1 MAERA
6 SDENTE
12 PDVTS
17 RRSRRRSSILKPA
30 RPILESVDSNV
41 TEDLTERRRLSKRV
55 SFSETHQIKLFKI
68 ELSGEHSS
76 SCENALEAGSA
87 TMPGNKTL
95 PGNAAE
101 DLVGEAV
108 QLLQYDHTPL
118 EQSFYHGTDNSD
130 AEAASPTMSAS
141 VLMEEAQSCL
151 VFAQH
156 GDVTVASEGAA
167 SQFGLN
173 TTLALRNM
181 DITCVG
187 THTVDQT
194 TVHQTTTTTHLI
206 NTMLADRSMEM
217 TFAGNPAHNQAA
229 ATLLRTFVDKGADS
243 TLASTSAL
251 HQGAGNL
258 SRTNIF
264 STKGNITA
272 GPQDIAEFRGDAT
285 VQLQD
290 TMNITCAVGS
300 TSFARGAANDTDIGA
315 VKCAGQGTVLSAAI
329 PAPAVACAD
338 NVSCTAALFDLSAFV
353 ASSRRNDVSDIM
365 GKDDI
370 TEASCT
376 QSGPSVQALGS
387 SNTGYVGMKSTMKE
401 TGSVGAVCSAS
412 NISNAAGQFDLAAF
426 VASGRLNDVCEIMGT
441 QSDPSAPS
449 GATCSDT
456 SDVGMEHVVKE
467 TASRGLSP
475 VETLAV
481 TDYLAATTNIAGLD
495 VTAGPPLASFAQ
507 LPNADFSASCARP
520 NARAPVSLASGECRT
535 ESQMLHNSQAMMP
548 TWGQKNL
555 QSCNSPPGAIG
566 RSRHLNTNAVGATGM
581 GTNAD
586 DSEELAQHAEAQSRT
601 TRGGKNFDAQ
611 KTSLLPSAMDMTC
624 KSSAVPTLHD
634 AGITSAPVVSQQ
646 LENLTTVFPDVMNMT
661 CTDRAVSARVA
672 CSGTR
677 LSCANPASMTLRYD
691 DANLTGA
698 MNITCRSTTMCPL
711 LVADTT
717 DLNVEPNAQLNEAH
731 APHAVSVGTR
741 RDINE
746 HSLDQ
751 ASSHF
756 PLEGL
761 NVVAPGAGAPGDG
774 NIDGAAEDPHESVAS
789 LNATVGNKSSM
800 NSCHSLAFLC
810 VPASAEVGVAASV
823 AEFTDTV
830 LQDLPVPSEIA
841 APLFLKAAPSDK
853 PMDKLSHVER
863 ETLSTAPLRPT
874 PLKGSTNVSMR
885 GSESNCLNAR
895 ALPVNV
901 LAGKDGIAYQHL
913 ASPIAKR
920 SDKGVLGPTRMASGV
935 PSSIS
940 KSWNAASKV
949 NLTAATEM
957 FNSLTD
963 STVNLSNVTAQLE
976 MPSEYVGSLSLLA
989 DVFSPERVAK
999 ENAEARHVSTSAS
1012 KSLAKAQQQP
1022 SASLSHLAM
1031 DRGQH
1036 STDNGDVGANLD
1048 KISASDGD
1056 AQRDQAVAGLSSSKK
1071 SLPVTATSAD
1081 ISEVNLGPVPKHL
1094 DTALEKNT
1102 TGTSTTMA
1110 DKCPQPNTI
1119 CSPVSSLNA
1128 TFAPDTQPV
1137 SASLS
1142 ACLHNIEPTQKSATF
1157 LVSSAKNARPSATFA
1172 VLSPVC
1178 RVICIDNSTTL
1189 DEGNRDVSLVPE
1201 DPRPSAA
1208 HRLLGKE
1215 PAVTADELDNSCRD
1229 RSAALS
1235 RYRKKLEFTEI
1246 RPRPPQNGTESTCG
1260 GRIAGSCREDSC
1272 RNMPTVSVSSTQC
1285 SDMSRS
1291 RTCPDYVASRKL
1303 HGTSSASL
1311 TVFQSSTGGRSND
1324 IEMLMDT
1331 SEPPL
1336 VTNSPPTSSVDSL
1349 QPSRSN
1355 EIAVQPVSRVEVG
1368 ERPSEAAL
1376 ASGTGVCIPANMFYS
1391 SSGKRRSRPLTPSK
1405 PLDKCRSTAKK
1416 RRLAQ
1421 AGPKAGGSKRHLCS
1435 PASTDK
1441 KRLKG
1446 LQEGRTAAKS
1456 VQKAAA
1462 GVASTR
1468 KTAQHRTESTAS
1480 TEDILRSVFSY
1491 RPKLRS
1497 LPPSPVASSSPKDS
1511 PDPLARLKWP
1521 KGLVLPDDLL
1531 LPGDLSSSAT
1541 MSSVQA
1547 RPSLNLDN
1555 VNGALAEASAALS
1568 AEKDADKDGS
1578 LFEIPDPQLDLTA
1591 NVDILG
1597 IIDRLDDTNVNE
1609 SLYWS
1614 FHEIPAESLK
1624 EWQLHL
1630 WHLKAD
1636 QAIFTYIKGSL
1647 TLVMNLGD
1655 YVKLPD
1661 TEDKLALARAA
1672 CEGEVRRRVKRI
1684 ASLRYKATCKPN
1696 AQFTEYMLNRRLP
1709 EMHKTDELLKQYPTT
1724 DCLPKLLG
1732 EVGSFFAR
1740 YWPISRDIYI
1750 ISRRHHRA
1758 FEYPVLSV
1766 QIISSRRLIW
1776 FHLDLPID
1784 IDTYPNAVIVPSMR
1798 PYSDEYDVLSTEK
1811 LRRITAR
1818 VNPGPKYLVRLVDEI
1833 ENFLEK

>member
-41 TEDLTERRRLSKRV
+41 TEDLTERRRLYKRV
-55 SFSETHQIKLFKI
+55 SFSETHQIKLFKT
-68 ELSGEHSS
+68 ELSGEQSS

-87 TMPGNKTL
+87 TTAGNKTL
-95 PGNAAE
+95 LGNAAE
-101 DLVGEAV
+101 HLVGEAV

-118 EQSFYHGTDNSD
+118 EQSFYHGADNSD
-130 AEAASPTMSAS
+130 AEAASPTTRAS

-156 GDVTVASEGAA
+156 GDITVASEGAA

-173 TTLALRNM
+173 TTLALRTM

-187 THTVDQT
+187 TRTVDQT
-194 TVHQTTTTTHLI
+194 TTTQLT
-206 NTMLADRSMEM
+206 NTMLVDRGMEM

-229 ATLLRTFVDKGADS
+229 ATLLKAFVDKGADR

-264 STKGNITA
+264 STKGDITV
-272 GPQDIAEFRGDAT
+272 GPQNIAEFGGDAT

-315 VKCAGQGTVLSAAI
+315 VKCAGQGTVLGGAI
-329 PAPAVACAD
+329 PTPAVACTG
-338 NVSCTAALFDLSAFV
+338 NVSRTAALFDLSAFV

-365 GKDDI
+365 GKDDVCV

-376 QSGPSVQALGS
+376 QSGPSDQAPGS
-387 SNTGYVGMKSTMKE
+387 SNTGYRGMKSVKKE

-412 NISNAAGQFDLAAF
+412 NISNTAGQFDLAAF
-426 VASGRLNDVCEIMGT
+426 VASGRRNDVCKIMGT

-449 GATCSDT
+449 GATCSNT
-456 SDVGMEHVVKE
+456 SDVGVGHVRE
-467 TASRGLSP
+467 TACRGLSP

-507 LPNADFSASCARP
+507 LPNADLSSASGARP

-548 TWGQKNL
+548 TWGQKHL
-555 QSCNSPPGAIG
+555 QSRNSPPGAIG
-566 RSRHLNTNAVGATGM
+566 RSRHLNTNPVGATGL
-581 GTNAD
+581 GTNVD
-586 DSEELAQHAEAQSRT
+586 DSEDLAQHAEAQSRT
-601 TRGGKNFDAQ
+601 TCGGKDFDDQ
-611 KTSLLPSAMDMTC
+611 KTSLLPSAMNMTC
-624 KSSAVPTLHD
+624 ASSAVPTPHD
-634 AGITSAPVVSQQ
+634 ASVTSAPVVSQQ
-646 LENLTTVFPDVMNMT
+646 LETLTSVFPGVMNMT
-661 CTDRAVSARVA
+661 CTDRVVSARVA

-677 LSCANPASMTLRYD
+677 LSCANPASMTLHYD
-691 DANLTGA
+691 NANLTGA
-698 MNITCRSTTMCPL
+698 MNMTCRSTTRCPL

-717 DLNVEPNAQLNEAH
+717 DLNVEPNGQLNEAH
-731 APHAVSVGTR
+731 TPHAVSGRTR
-741 RDINE
+741 WDINE

-756 PLEGL
+756 PLVAL
-761 NVVAPGAGAPGDG
+761 NVVAPDAGAPGDR
-774 NIDGAAEDPHESVAS
+774 NLDGAAEDSHESVAS
-789 LNATVGNKSSM
+789 LNATVGNKNSM
-800 NSCHSLAFLC
+800 NSCRSLAFLR
-810 VPASAEVGVAASV
+810 VPASAEVGIAASV
-823 AEFTDTV
+823 AEFTDAV
-830 LQDLPVPSEIA
+830 PQDLPVRSEMT
-841 APLFLKAAPSDK
+841 APLLLKAAPADK
-853 PMDKLSHVER
+853 PTDKLSHVECA
-863 ETLSTAPLRPT
+863 TSSTAPLRPT

-885 GSESNCLNAR
+885 GSESKCLNAR

-901 LAGKDGIAYQHL
+901 LTGKDSIAYQHL

-920 SDKGVLGPTRMASGV
+920 SDKEVLGPTRMASGM
-935 PSSIS
+935 PLSMS

-963 STVNLSNVTAQLE
+963 SAVNLSNVTAQLE
-976 MPSEYVGSLSLLA
+976 MPSEYVSSLSLLA

-999 ENAEARHVSTSAS
+999 ENPEARHVGTSAS
-1012 KSLAKAQQQP
+1012 KRLTKAQQQP
-1022 SASLSHLAM
+1022 SASHSHLAT

-1036 STDNGDVGANLD
+1036 STDNGNIEANLD
-1048 KISASDGD
+1048 KISAPDGG

-1081 ISEVNLGPVPKHL
+1081 ISEVNLEPVAKHL
-1094 DTALEKNT
+1094 DTAFEKNT
-1102 TGTSTTMA
+1102 VEALTTIA
-1110 DKCPQPNTI
+1110 DRCPQPNTI
-1119 CSPVSSLNA
+1119 CSPVSGLNA
-1128 TFAPDTQPV
+1128 TFAPGTQSV
-1137 SASLS
+1137 GASLS
-1142 ACLHNIEPTQKSATF
+1142 ACPRNIEPARKSATF

-1172 VLSPVC
+1172 VLSPAC
-1178 RVICIDNSTTL
+1178 RVICIDNSTTV
-1189 DEGNRDVSLVPE
+1189 DQGNGDASLVPK
-1201 DPRPSAA
+1201 DPRLSAA
-1208 HRLLGKE
+1208 RRLLGKE
-1215 PAVTADELDNSCRD
+1215 PAATADELDNS

-1235 RYRKKLEFTEI
+1235 RSRKKLEFTEI
-1246 RPRPPQNGTESTCG
+1246 RPRPPQNGTGSTCSG
-1260 GRIAGSCREDSC
+1260 CIADSCREDAC

-1285 SDMSRS
+1285 SDMSRC
-1291 RTCPDYVASRKL
+1291 RTCPDYVASSRKL

-1311 TVFQSSTGGRSND
+1311 TVFQRSTGGRSND
-1324 IEMLMDT
+1324 LEMLMDIP
-1331 SEPPL
+1331 EPSL
-1336 VTNSPPTSSVDSL
+1336 VTTSPPTSSVDNL
-1349 QPSRSN
+1349 QHSRSN
-1355 EIAVQPVSRVEVG
+1355 EVAVQPVSCVEVG
-1368 ERPSEAAL
+1368 ELPSEAAL
-1376 ASGTGVCIPANMFYS
+1376 ASGTGVCIPASMFYS
-1391 SSGKRRSRPLTPSK
+1391 SSGKRRSRPLTPSSK

-1416 RRLAQ
+1416 RRPAQ
-1421 AGPKAGGSKRHLCS
+1421 AGAKAGGSKRHLCS
-1435 PASTDK
+1435 PASTSK
-1441 KRLKG
+1441 KRQKG
-1446 LQEGRTAAKS
+1446 LQEGRTAAKL

-1462 GVASTR
+1462 GVASAC

-1511 PDPLARLKWP
+1511 PNPLARLKWP
-1521 KGLVLPDDLL
+1521 EGLVLPDDLL

-1541 MSSVQA
+1541 LSPVQA

-1555 VNGALAEASAALS
+1555 VNGALAEASAALP
-1568 AEKDADKDGS
+1568 AEKDTDTDGS

-1624 EWQLHL
+1624 EWKLHVWRL
-1630 WHLKAD
+1630 EADKAV
-1636 QAIFTYIKGSL
+1636 FTYIKGSL
-1647 TLVMNLGD
+1647 KLVMKLGD

-1672 CEGEVRRRVKRI
+1672 CEGEVRRRVKHI
-1684 ASLRYKATCKPN
+1684 ASLRYEVMCKPN
-1696 AQFTEYMLNRRLP
+1696 AQFNKYMLNRRLP

-1724 DCLPKLLG
+1724 DCLAKLLG

-1740 YWPISRDIYI
+1740 YWPINRDIFI
-1750 ISRRHHRA
+1750 IARRHHHA

-1766 QIISSRRLIW
+1766 QIIASRRLIW

-1784 IDTYPNAVIVPSMR
+1784 IDLYPNAVIVPSMR
-1798 PYSDEYDVLSTEK
+1798 PYSDEYGVISTEK

-1833 ENFLEK
+1833 ENFVGK

>member
-12 PDVTS
+12 PDVTL

-55 SFSETHQIKLFKI
+55 SFSETHQIKLFKA
-68 ELSGEHSS
+68 ELSGERSS

-87 TMPGNKTL
+87 TMAGNKTL
-95 PGNAAE
+95 VGNAAE

-118 EQSFYHGTDNSD
+118 EQSFYHDADNSD
-130 AEAASPTMSAS
+130 AEAASPTTRAS

-156 GDVTVASEGAA
+156 GDITVASEGAS

-173 TTLALRNM
+173 TTLARRTM
-181 DITCVG
+181 DITYVG
-187 THTVDQT
+187 VRTVDQT
-194 TVHQTTTTTHLI
+194 TTTTQPT
-206 NTMLADRSMEM
+206 NTMLSDRSMEM
-217 TFAGNPAHNQAA
+217 TFAGNPAHNHAA

-264 STKGNITA
+264 STKGDITA

-290 TMNITCAVGS
+290 TMNITCAVDS
-300 TSFARGAANDTDIGA
+300 TSFARGAPNDTDTGA
-315 VKCAGQGTVLSAAI
+315 VKCAGQRTVLSAAK
-329 PAPAVACAD
+329 PTHAVAHAG

-365 GKDDI
+365 GKDDVCVA
-370 TEASCT
+370 EASCT
-376 QSGPSVQALGS
+376 QSGPSVQAPGS
-387 SNTGYVGMKSTMKE
+387 SNTGYASMKSIMEE
-401 TGSVGAVCSAS
+401 TGSVGAICSAS
-412 NISNAAGQFDLAAF
+412 SISNTAGLFDLAAF
-426 VASGRLNDVCEIMGT
+426 VASGHRNDVCKIMGT

-449 GATCSDT
+449 GATCSNT
-456 SDVGMEHVVKE
+456 SDVDVGHVVKE

-475 VETLAV
+475 GETLAA

-495 VTAGPPLASFAQ
+495 VTAGPPLASFSQ
-507 LPNADFSASCARP
+507 LPNADLPSASCTWP
-520 NARAPVSLASGECRT
+520 NAPAPVSLASGECRT
-535 ESQMLHNSQAMMP
+535 ESQMLHHSQAMMP
-548 TWGQKNL
+548 TWGQKHM
-555 QSCNSPPGAIG
+555 QSCNSPPGATG
-566 RSRHLNTNAVGATGM
+566 RSRHLNTNPVDATGL

-586 DSEELAQHAEAQSRT
+586 DSEDLVQHAEAQSGT
-601 TRGGKNFDAQ
+601 TCGGKDFDAQ
-611 KTSLLPSAMDMTC
+611 KTSLLPGAMDMTC
-624 KSSAVPTLHD
+624 TSEAVPTLH
-634 AGITSAPVVSQQ
+634 AASVTRAPVVSQQ
-646 LENLTTVFPDVMNMT
+646 LETLMTVFPDVMNMT

-672 CSGTR
+672 CSDVR
-677 LSCANPASMTLRYD
+677 LSCANPASMTLHYD
-691 DANLTGA
+691 GANLTGA
-698 MNITCRSTTMCPL
+698 MNMTCRNTTRCPS
-711 LVADTT
+711 LVADMTY
-717 DLNVEPNAQLNEAH
+717 LNVEPNGQLNEEH
-731 APHAVSVGTR
+731 ALHAVSGRTR
-741 RDINE
+741 RDISE

-751 ASSHF
+751 ASSPF
-756 PLEGL
+756 LLEGL
-761 NVVAPGAGAPGDG
+761 NVAAPDAGAPGDG
-774 NIDGAAEDPHESVAS
+774 NLDGAAQDPHESVAS

-800 NSCHSLAFLC
+800 NSCRSLAFLR
-810 VPASAEVGVAASV
+810 VPASAEPGVPASV
-823 AEFTDTV
+823 AEFTDAV
-830 LQDLPVPSEIA
+830 PQDLPVPSEMT
-841 APLFLKAAPSDK
+841 APLLLKAAPADK

-863 ETLSTAPLRPT
+863 ATLSTAPLRPKL
-874 PLKGSTNVSMR
+874 LKGGTNVSMR
-885 GSESNCLNAR
+885 GSESKCLNAR
-895 ALPVNV
+895 ALPVSV
-901 LAGKDGIAYQHL
+901 LTGKDSIAYQHL
-913 ASPIAKR
+913 STPIAKR

-963 STVNLSNVTAQLE
+963 SAVNLSNVTAQLE
-976 MPSEYVGSLSLLA
+976 MPSEYVSSLSLLA

-999 ENAEARHVSTSAS
+999 KNAEARDVDTSAS
-1012 KSLAKAQQQP
+1012 KSLTNAQQQP
-1022 SASLSHLAM
+1022 SASHSHLAT
-1031 DRGQH
+1031 DRGEH
-1036 STDNGDVGANLD
+1036 LTDNGDIGANLH
-1048 KISASDGD
+1048 KISAPERD
-1056 AQRDQAVAGLSSSKK
+1056 AQRDQAVAGLSPSKK

-1081 ISEVNLGPVPKHL
+1081 ISEVNLEPMAEHL

-1102 TGTSTTMA
+1102 TGALTTMA
-1110 DKCPQPNTI
+1110 DRCPQPNTI

-1128 TFAPDTQPV
+1128 TFASGTQPV

-1142 ACLHNIEPTQKSATF
+1142 ACLHNIEPARKSATF

-1172 VLSPVC
+1172 VLSPAC
-1178 RVICIDNSTTL
+1178 RVICIDNSA
-1189 DEGNRDVSLVPE
+1189 DVSLVPE

-1215 PAVTADELDNSCRD
+1215 PAATADQLDNSCRD
-1229 RSAALS
+1229 QSAALS
-1235 RYRKKLEFTEI
+1235 RSRKKLEFTEI
-1246 RPRPPQNGTESTCG
+1246 RPRPPQHGTVSTCG
-1260 GRIAGSCREDSC
+1260 GRIADSCREDSC
-1272 RNMPTVSVSSTQC
+1272 RNMPTVSVSSTPC
-1285 SDMSRS
+1285 SDMPRC
-1291 RTCPDYVASRKL
+1291 RTCPDYVASSRKL

-1324 IEMLMDT
+1324 VEMLMDT

-1336 VTNSPPTSSVDSL
+1336 VTNSPPTSSVDNL
-1349 QPSRSN
+1349 QPSRSS

-1368 ERPSEAAL
+1368 ELPSEAAL
-1376 ASGTGVCIPANMFYS
+1376 ASDTGICIPTNMFYS
-1391 SSGKRRSRPLTPSK
+1391 SSGKRRSRPLTPSPK

-1416 RRLAQ
+1416 RRPAQ
-1421 AGPKAGGSKRHLCS
+1421 AGPKAGSSKRHLCS
-1435 PASTDK
+1435 PASTGKK
-1441 KRLKG
+1441 KRQKG

-1456 VQKAAA
+1456 MQKAAA
-1462 GVASTR
+1462 GVASAR
-1468 KTAQHRTESTAS
+1468 KTVQHRTESTAS
-1480 TEDILRSVFSY
+1480 TKDILQSVFSY

-1497 LPPSPVASSSPKDS
+1497 LPPSPVASSCPKDS

-1521 KGLVLPDDLL
+1521 EGLVLPDDLL
-1531 LPGDLSSSAT
+1531 LPGDPSSSAT
-1541 MSSVQA
+1541 MGPVQA
-1547 RPSLNLDN
+1547 RTSRNLDN

-1568 AEKDADKDGS
+1568 AEKDTDKDGS

-1614 FHEIPAESLK
+1614 FHEISAESLK
-1624 EWQLHL
+1624 KWQLHL

-1636 QAIFTYIKGSL
+1636 QAIFTYIKGCL
-1647 TLVMNLGD
+1647 ALVMNLGD

-1684 ASLRYKATCKPN
+1684 ASLRYQVKCKPN
-1696 AQFTEYMLNRRLP
+1696 AQFNKYMLNHRLP
-1709 EMHKTDELLKQYPTT
+1709 EMHNTDKLLKQYPTT

-1740 YWPISRDIYI
+1740 YCPITQDISI
-1750 ISRRHHRA
+1750 IARRHYHA

-1766 QIISSRRLIW
+1766 QIIAGRRIIR

-1784 IDTYPNAVIVPSMR
+1784 IDTYPNTVIVPSMR
-1798 PYSDEYDVLSTEK
+1798 PYSDEDDVISTEK

-1818 VNPGPKYLVRLVDEI
+1818 VKPGPKYLIRLVKEI
-1833 ENFLEK
+1833 EKFLGV